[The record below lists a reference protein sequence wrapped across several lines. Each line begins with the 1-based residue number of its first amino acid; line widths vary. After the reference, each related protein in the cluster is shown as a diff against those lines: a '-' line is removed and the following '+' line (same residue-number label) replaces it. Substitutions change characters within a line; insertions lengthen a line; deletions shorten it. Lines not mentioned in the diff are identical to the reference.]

1 MKNLLSILLFLIPS
15 VFWAQTPTVAI
26 ISFDANQQELQSHE
40 ILELLRMEVSK
51 HGKFQPVDRY
61 EIDEVLS
68 ANEMDPTKCFS
79 QSCLFSAGK
88 LLNVDFVFTGSA
100 DKLGDAMFLKI
111 RMLSVKNE
119 KIEKEIVMEFLYIPQ
134 KINTMV
140 TILVNEL
147 FNVPNDEAIVNSLS
161 NKESYESAINNPQY
175 QRLNL
180 SGPRMGYTFFT
191 GETAN
196 ILKAAKSNGGYDAL
210 PAMFQIGY
218 QFEAQYLNE
227 GKWQALVEFIPL
239 ISGFDQ
245 GLFIPSVA
253 ILNGI
258 RSNVNG
264 IEFAIGPSFNI
275 VKKAEMIF
283 SVDQN
288 KWVIAEGN
296 VGNQDVTTRLDSRGK
311 PRFTSYV
318 VLAGGY
324 SIRSG
329 KLNIP
334 INAYF
339 IPSKD
344 DFRFG
349 ISFGFNIKRN

>member
-1 MKNLLSILLFLIPS
+1 MKNLLSILLILIPS

-51 HGKFQPVDRY
+51 HGKFQPMDRY
-61 EIDEVLS
+61 EINEVLS
-68 ANEMDPTKCFS
+68 SNEMDPSKCFS
-79 QSCLFSAGK
+79 QSCLFASGK

-100 DKLGDAMFLKI
+100 DKLGDALFLKI
-111 RMLSVKNE
+111 RMLNVKNE
-119 KIEKEIVMEFLYIPQ
+119 KIEKEIVKEFLYIPQ

-140 TILVNEL
+140 TLLVNEL
-147 FNVPNDEAIVNSLS
+147 FNVANDQSIVNSLS

-180 SGPRMGYTFFT
+180 SGPRMGYTVFT
-191 GETAN
+191 GETAK
-196 ILKAAKSNGGYDAL
+196 ILGNKKSDGGYDAF
-210 PAMFQIGY
+210 PALFQIGY

-239 ISGFDQ
+239 VSGFDQ
-245 GLFIPSVA
+245 GLFVPSVA

-258 RSNVNG
+258 RSNANG

-275 VKKAEMIF
+275 VKKADMVF
-283 SVDQN
+283 SDEQG
-288 KWVIAEGN
+288 KWLLANETT
-296 VGNQDVTTRLDSRGK
+296 GNQDVTSRLDSRGK
-311 PRFTSYV
+311 PSFTSYV
-318 VLAGGY
+318 VIAGGY

-334 INAYF
+334 INAYL
-339 IPSKD
+339 IPSKN

-349 ISFGFNIKRN
+349 ISFGFNIKRS